1 MNTVSGDDR
10 NLENLNIAQHKE
22 KEKGGSSQDPVL
34 KRVRSPNSQLD
45 AGITQEELLASRNIA
60 TGKFVMELD
69 EKDRA
74 ELDHDAPSFILG
86 LTGRIWLPKEVLVIT
101 RNTFNR
107 P

>member
-1 MNTVSGDDR
+1 
-10 NLENLNIAQHKE
+10 
-22 KEKGGSSQDPVL
+22 
-34 KRVRSPNSQLD
+34 
-45 AGITQEELLASRNIA
+45 
-60 TGKFVMELD
+60 MELD
-69 EKDRA
+69 EKDLA